1 MVAEQHPDHPN
12 HPACADTRPITVV
25 GGGVAGL
32 GAALACARAGHRV
45 ELLEQASTWTEVGA
59 GIQLGP
65 NAVRV
70 LASWGLLEPLR
81 ACAAFPEALHSSS
94 AATGQPLGTL
104 PLGQRAV
111 ARYGQ
116 PYATIHRADLQAL
129 LLAAV
134 QQQSAVTLHPARR
147 ITDAAHV
154 ASLRQHTPLLL
165 GCDGIW
171 SAVRQAVLNDGPPT
185 FTGHLAYRGLL
196 PMADVPSALRH
207 NAVRAWLGRDMHAVH
222 YPVRSGQWMNVVVVV
237 HGVLP
242 PGADAWDNAA
252 VAADLQDKLARAGA
266 SAPALRDLVA
276 AVPAWRL
283 WPLYDREPMTGAHQH
298 LPAAGQGRGAGT
310 VALLGDAAH
319 PMRPYLAQGAAM
331 ALEDAW
337 ALGQSLGAPNG
348 LAQWARTRW
357 QRNAWVQ
364 ARARRNGQIFHASG
378 FLRWGRDA
386 GLAVLG
392 ARLMDVPR
400 LYSGPPFP

>member
-1 MVAEQHPDHPN
+1 MASAPY
-12 HPACADTRPITVV
+12 PASFLTTDPIQVV

-32 GAALACARAGHRV
+32 GAALACARAGYRV
-45 ELLEQASTWTEVGA
+45 QVQEQASAWAEVGA

-81 ACAAFPEALHSSS
+81 ACAAFPSALNSQD
-94 AATGQPLGTL
+94 AATGRPLGSL
-104 PLGQRAV
+104 PLGQRAL

-129 LLAAV
+129 LLTAV
-134 QQQSAVTLHPARR
+134 RQQEAVTLHNAQRVS
-147 ITDAAHV
+147 DVAA
-154 ASLRQHTPLLL
+154 LRQQTPLLL

-196 PMADVPSALRH
+196 PMADAPEALRS
-207 NAVRAWLGRDMHAVH
+207 NAVHAWLGQDMHAVH
-222 YPVRSGQWMNVVVVV
+222 YPVRSGQFMNVVVVV
-237 HGVLP
+237 HGPLP
-242 PGADAWDNAA
+242 PGADAWDNTA
-252 VAADLQDKLARAGA
+252 VASDLQDKLERAGA
-266 SAPALRDLVA
+266 SAPALRELVA
-276 AVPAWRL
+276 AVPGWRL
-283 WPLYDREPMTGAHQH
+283 WPLYDRDPMTGAHQH
-298 LPAAGQGRGAGT
+298 LVAGAETQGQRQAT

-337 ALGQSLGAPNG
+337 ALGQSLGRPGG
-348 LAQWARTRW
+348 LVQWAQTRW

-364 ARARRNGQIFHASG
+364 ARARRNGRIFHATG
-378 FLRWGRDA
+378 VLRWGRDT
-386 GLAVLG
+386 GLALLG
-392 ARLMDVPR
+392 QRLMDVPR